1 MIDVAFAPNDL
12 AAADVAGRAV
22 VVIDVLRATTAI
34 CAALDHGARAV
45 IPAAGTDEATR
56 LAQALDRREVLLAGE
71 RNLDPIPGFNVG
83 NSPGEMTADKVR
95 GLTVVMS
102 TTNGTRALLATVGAA
117 EVVVAAAV
125 NLSVAGDR
133 ALQLYRQHGRLLVLC
148 AGRETGFGLDDAYIA
163 GRIVIADRFEL
174 STLAYQGTGRGL
186 PLDQVEASNR
196 IATGGLS
203 PDVTIL
209 LDLPPEE
216 GARRQAAAAK
226 RPDRMEREAGDF
238 HRRVA
243 AGYAA
248 AAERV
253 EGVARVDA
261 AGTVEEVQARVLAT
275 LVARF
280 PETFPRRPVINGER
294 EGPNLS

>member
-1 MIDVAFAPNDL
+1 MSHAAGPDTSRKHPSDGLFLAFEGVEGSGKSTQAKRLAEWLEARGVTVVHAREPGSTPLGERIRALVLEEAGPAVPPLSELFLML
-12 AAADVAGRAV
+12 AARAAFVEQV
-22 VVIDVLRATTAI
+22 VRP
-34 CAALDHGARAV
+34 ALA
-45 IPAAGTDEATR
+45 
-56 LAQALDRREVLLAGE
+56 
-71 RNLDPIPGFNVG
+71 
-83 NSPGEMTADKVR
+83 
-95 GLTVVMS
+95 
-102 TTNGTRALLATVGAA
+102 
-117 EVVVAAAV
+117 
-125 NLSVAGDR
+125 
-133 ALQLYRQHGRLLVLC
+133 
-148 AGRETGFGLDDAYIA
+148 A

-275 LVARF
+275 LAARF

>member
-163 GRIVIADRFEL
+163 GRIVIAALGGRRSRKDLNDSAIAAVDLVRRYGSRIDRVFSLSRAGREL
-174 STLAYQGTGRGL
+174 KRRGYGNDVVYSAQVDAHPVL
-186 PLDQVEASNR
+186 P
-196 IATGGLS
+196 I
-203 PDVTIL
+203 
-209 LDLPPEE
+209 
-216 GARRQAAAAK
+216 
-226 RPDRMEREAGDF
+226 F
-238 HRRVA
+238 HDRRV
-243 AGYAA
+243 
-248 AAERV
+248 
-253 EGVARVDA
+253 
-261 AGTVEEVQARVLAT
+261 T
-275 LVARF
+275 LM
-280 PETFPRRPVINGER
+280 PVTTAQ
-294 EGPNLS
+294 